1 MAETWLP
8 INTGRQQSSFKYF
21 TITLQPSEVYDL
33 PNPFTCFRCYDATA
47 NFQVAWS
54 SNADFTDFGE
64 GMMVQFID
72 VIPTAKLFNP
82 NNVAITLKLG
92 VGIGTFE
99 DSRLSVA
106 GSIQTQDGF
115 YSGMSVS
122 TQTIASGSTTV
133 AAGHNILQNTGSNV
147 MYIGGTGTDGL
158 QLEPLGTFEIAIES
172 DIEVYGTNGDTLAI
186 GVIA

>member
-33 PNPFTCFRCYDATA
+33 PNPFSCFRCYDATA

-54 SNADFTDFGE
+54 SNSDFTDFGE
-64 GMMVQFID
+64 GMMVQFVD

-106 GSIQTQDGF
+106 GSISTKAGLYDAF
-115 YSGMSVS
+115 SAT
-122 TQTIASGSTTV
+122 TQTISGGKTTV
-133 AAGHNILQNTGSNV
+133 AAGHNILQNTGANV
-147 MYIGGTGTDGL
+147 MYIGGTGTNGL
-158 QLEPLGTFEIAIES
+158 QLQPQGVFEIAL
-172 DIEVYGTNGDTLAI
+172 DGALTVWGTNGDTLSV
-186 GVIA
+186 GVLG

>member
-47 NFQVAWS
+47 DFQVAWS

-64 GMMVQFID
+64 GMMVQFVD

-82 NNVAITLKLG
+82 NNVAITLKIG

-106 GSIQTQDGF
+106 GSIQTRAGLYDTF
-115 YSGMSVS
+115 SANS
-122 TQTIASGSTTV
+122 QTISGGQTTV
-133 AAGHNILQNTGSNV
+133 AAGHSILQNIGSNV
-147 MYIGGTGTDGL
+147 MYIGGTGTNGL
-158 QLEPLGTFEIAIES
+158 QLLPYGSLEIAVDQSI
-172 DIEVYGTNGDTLAI
+172 VVWGTNGDKLVVGVLA
-186 GVIA
+186 